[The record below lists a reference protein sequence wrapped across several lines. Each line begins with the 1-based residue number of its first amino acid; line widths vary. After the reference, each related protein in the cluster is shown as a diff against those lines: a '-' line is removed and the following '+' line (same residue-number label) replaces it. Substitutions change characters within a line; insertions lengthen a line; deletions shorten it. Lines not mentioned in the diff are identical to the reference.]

1 MTGRV
6 TSTISERQQA
16 LQVRFP
22 VWIPRTLDQVLDA
35 VADECGD
42 RPLVI
47 TDERTYTYR
56 EIRDWS
62 IRLAQGLRCAGV
74 HTGDHVALVMANYPE
89 FVALKYAIS
98 RLGATAVP
106 INYFNRRDELGYVL
120 CQSDAVALVTMDCFR
135 GLDYLALLDE
145 LMPGWE
151 SAGGGKDFPRLKK
164 VFVFATAADGGRSGA
179 ATLKELDAAADGWTP
194 LAERDPTATSDI
206 IYTSGTTG
214 NPKGVLITHDKVLRT
229 AYGSAYCRAFVDGH
243 RVVFSLPLYH
253 VYGYMEGLLASVFAR
268 GSIVLQLAF
277 DPVATLDAIERFQA
291 NDALFVPTMTL
302 DVLDVLKTRSYALG
316 SLHHLIS
323 SGGISPARIWAEIF
337 EQLHPQELTT
347 GYGMTE
353 TMGTTTLTRPD
364 DPHERLMKTNGRF
377 RDVGVA
383 GDPTLGGRLVVYK
396 TVDPETGL
404 DQPRG
409 AVGELLARGI
419 GVTAGYYNK
428 PAETAQ
434 AIDAAGWLHTGDL
447 GLIGADEYLRLVGRV
462 RDCYRCGGEQVI
474 PKEIEDVLVTH
485 PAVAQALLVAV
496 RDERMGEIGVAWV
509 VVRDGVRMDA
519 AELIAYCGAR
529 LARFKVPKYVFPIA
543 AGDIPVTPVGRPRK
557 FLLAEMAT
565 QVVAR
570 LRS

>member
-6 TSTISERQQA
+6 STTISERQRA
-16 LQVRFP
+16 LQIRFP
-22 VWIPRTLDQVLDA
+22 VWISRTLDQVLDA

-47 TDERTYTYR
+47 SADRSYTYR

-74 HTGDHVALVMANYPE
+74 HAGDHVALVMANYPE

-106 INYFNRRDELGYVL
+106 INFFNRRDELGYVL
-120 CQSDAVALVTMDCFR
+120 RQSDAVALVTMDRFR
-135 GLDYLALLDE
+135 GLDYLSALDE

-151 SAGGGKDFPRLKK
+151 SAGGGGSFPLLKK
-164 VFVFATAADGGRSGA
+164 VFVFPTAAEGGRSGA
-179 ATLKELDAAADGWTP
+179 ATLEELAATADGWTP
-194 LAERDPTATSDI
+194 LADRDPSATSDI

-214 NPKGVLITHDKVLRT
+214 SPKGVLVTHDKVLRT
-229 AYGSAYCRAFVDGH
+229 AYGSAYCRAFADGH

-253 VYGYMEGLLASVFAR
+253 VYGYIEGLLASVFAR
-268 GSIVLQLAF
+268 GSVVLQLTF
-277 DPVATLDAIERFQA
+277 DPVATLEAIERFEA
-291 NDALFVPTMTL
+291 NDVLFVPTMTL
-302 DVLDVLKTRSYALG
+302 DVLEVLKTRRYALG
-316 SLHHLIS
+316 SLQQLIS
-323 SGGISPARIWAEIF
+323 SGGISPPRIWAEIF
-337 EQLHPQELTT
+337 DHLHPQEITT

-353 TMGTTTLTRPD
+353 TIGTTTLTRPD
-364 DPHERLMKTNGRF
+364 DPPERLMNTNGRF

-383 GDPTLGGRLVVYK
+383 GDPAIGGRLVVYK
-396 TVDPETGL
+396 AIDPQTGL

-409 AVGELLARGI
+409 TVGELLARGP

-434 AIDAAGWLHTGDL
+434 AIDAEGWLHTGDL
-447 GLIGADEYLRLVGRV
+447 GVIDADDYLSLVGRL
-462 RDCYRCGGEQVI
+462 RDCYRCGGEQVN

-485 PAVAQALLVAV
+485 PSVAQALVVAI
-496 RDERMGEIGVAWV
+496 RDERMGEVGVAWI
-509 VVRDGVRMDA
+509 VVRDGSRMDA
-519 AELIAYCGAR
+519 ADLIAYCGRR
-529 LARFKVPKYVFPIA
+529 LARFKVPKYAFPIA
-543 AGDIPVTPVGRPRK
+543 AGDIPVTPVGRPKK

-565 QVVAR
+565 QAAVR